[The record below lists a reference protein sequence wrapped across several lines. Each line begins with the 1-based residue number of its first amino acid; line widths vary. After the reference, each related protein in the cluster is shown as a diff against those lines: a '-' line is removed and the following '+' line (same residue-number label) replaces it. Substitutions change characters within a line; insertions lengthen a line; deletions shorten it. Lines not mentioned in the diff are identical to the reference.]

1 MNKLVFKVVNL
12 IGTLLIILGF
22 LVPVWKLDVKMG
34 QQTPTI
40 SAKIYQNFNLSKL
53 NGNFSSFDSTLAT
66 VVKYL
71 VIGLLVFAI
80 IVTILSFV
88 DVAIDENHKK
98 ILNITTLAFACV
110 VCAVVVA
117 IFVLDIIFVRM
128 NTIEQINGYTLRPVM
143 QNGMYFIIMGGFFNG
158 LFMVYSIV
166 MDRKR

>member
-40 SAKIYQNFNLSKL
+40 NAKIYQNFNLSKL